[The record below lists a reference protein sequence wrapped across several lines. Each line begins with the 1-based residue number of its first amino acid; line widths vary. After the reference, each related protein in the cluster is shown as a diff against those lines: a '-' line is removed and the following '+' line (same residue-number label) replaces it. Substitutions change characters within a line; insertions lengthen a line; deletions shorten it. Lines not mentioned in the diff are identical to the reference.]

1 MPQPSYAYAC
11 ARLSALNKRLIEPQ
25 TILRMADGSASDAMR
40 ALSDVR
46 YGNLSDAT
54 AADVERMIEQEM
66 ADAMQEVRE
75 LSPAPAITDLFLLR
89 ADVQNLKVLLKAR
102 LLNQSDTA
110 FAPGGLFDR
119 ETLTAMVRDR
129 QYGALPDTIRDALIA
144 LEKRLEL
151 HAEPQTIS
159 IALDR
164 AYLKHALQ
172 QSKKN
177 AVFLQYF
184 KAEAD
189 FDNVLTFLRLRAM
202 GSSIESLDE
211 VILPEG
217 GVRYANLYNAYELS
231 FDSLNRVLKESVCP
245 EALLSGLNAM
255 QRTGNIAEIEKARD
269 NYLVSLL
276 SAHKYECETIYP
288 IVGYYLAKEREGRAV
303 RLIVTGKRNGIPDSV
318 IRERLVKLYGE
329 R

>member
-164 AYLKHALQ
+164 AYLAHALQ

-177 AVFLQYF
+177 AVFSQYF

-211 VILPEG
+211 VILPA
-217 GVRYANLYNAYELS
+217 V
-231 FDSLNRVLKESVCP
+231 
-245 EALLSGLNAM
+245 
-255 QRTGNIAEIEKARD
+255 
-269 NYLVSLL
+269 
-276 SAHKYECETIYP
+276 
-288 IVGYYLAKEREGRAV
+288 AV
-303 RLIVTGKRNGIPDSV
+303 RGNPAGLFQHIAALASLTGDQVRDLALADKRIAVAAETGIHKQRVQIAQTDGLAV
-318 IRERLVKLYGE
+318 DFIFTFT
-329 R
+329 

>member
-177 AVFLQYF
+177 AVFSQYF

-217 GVRYANLYNAYELS
+217 GVRYADLYNAYELS

-255 QRTGNIAEIEKARD
+255 QRTGNIAEVEKARD